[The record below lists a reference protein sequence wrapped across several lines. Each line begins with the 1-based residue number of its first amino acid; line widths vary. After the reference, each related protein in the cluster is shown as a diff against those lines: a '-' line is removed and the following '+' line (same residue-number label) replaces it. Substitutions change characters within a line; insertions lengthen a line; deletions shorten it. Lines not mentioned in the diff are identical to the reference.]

1 MKLHY
6 YEETDSLYIELS
18 SQKSENSDEIK
29 EGIVVDFD
37 SQGNVVGID
46 IDNASKKMNL
56 ESLETV
62 SLPVKS
68 AKLA

>member
-1 MKLHY
+1 MRLKR
-6 YEETDSLYIELS
+6 
-18 SQKSENSDEIK
+18 
-29 EGIVVDFD
+29 GIVIDFD
-37 SQGNVVGID
+37 SKGNVVGID
-46 IDNASKKMNL
+46 IDNASKKINL